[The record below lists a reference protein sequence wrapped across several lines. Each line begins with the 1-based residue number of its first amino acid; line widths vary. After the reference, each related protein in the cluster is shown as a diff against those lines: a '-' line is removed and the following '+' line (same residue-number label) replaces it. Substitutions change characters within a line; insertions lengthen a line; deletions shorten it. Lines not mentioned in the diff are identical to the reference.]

1 MDIKPSLQD
10 WALAAIGTM
19 FVLMGLVI
27 LPHDLNTG
35 VTTIAFFGVCAAV
48 GINTIVRKRRYARQ
62 RVDGIEVV
70 GGVRIRPSRLRLV
83 SFGCLLLALGVVLL
97 VFSPAA
103 PYLVW
108 LSFWLIAGVGALML
122 VGVAVGYLP
131 NQYIEFRPDGLVLGY
146 RSWTVLLPWERIERV
161 SAGEM
166 HSNPVLL
173 LSLDAP
179 ETCDVTPPAKLGKFL
194 KYVGQSRGWIGAD
207 IFLMT
212 THFGIDLPVLVG
224 AVSRYAADPVARAE
238 LAPPAMLKG

>member
-1 MDIKPSLQD
+1 MDTKPSLQD
-10 WALAAIGTM
+10 WALTAIGIM

-27 LPHDLNTG
+27 LPRDLNIG
-35 VTTIAFFGVCAAV
+35 VTTIALFGVCAAV

-62 RVDGIEVV
+62 RVDGIQVV
-70 GGVRIRPSRLRLV
+70 GGVRIRPSRLRLAL
-83 SFGCLLLALGVVLL
+83 FGGMLLGLGIVLV
-97 VFSPAA
+97 VFSSTA
-103 PYLVW
+103 PYLIW
-108 LSFWLIAGVGALML
+108 LSFWVIVGVGALML

-131 NQYIEFRPDGLVLGY
+131 NQYIEFRPDGLVLGFK
-146 RSWTVLLPWERIERV
+146 SWTVLLPWDRIARV

-166 HSNPVLL
+166 QRNPVLL

-224 AVSRYAADPVARAE
+224 AISRYVEDPAARAE
-238 LAPPAMLKG
+238 LAAPAMLNG